1 LPTKA
6 PMSVLI
12 ITQDEELNI
21 GRCIISCRELGDV
34 VVIDS
39 GSTDKTQDIAE
50 RLGAKVITQQWL
62 GFGPQKRFGIEQIK
76 TDWFLSLDAD
86 EYLTPTLLREIQS
99 LSLENPTQAFAV
111 NRRSFFLGREV
122 RFSGWNPDWV
132 TRIGNK
138 TYCNFTKDVVHERLT
153 GHKVESRLPGLLMHN
168 SYSSQAEVTEKTR
181 LYGHLGQLSR
191 QRKKNKWI
199 TACWAFFRTYI
210 LRLGLLD
217 GVTGFRIAHMNAK
230 TTYIKYSD

>member
-1 LPTKA
+1 
-6 PMSVLI
+6 MI
-12 ITQDEELNI
+12 ITQNEELNI
-21 GRCIISCRELGDV
+21 GRCISSCRELGDV

-39 GSTDKTQDIAE
+39 GSTDKTKDIAE
-50 RLGAKVITQQWL
+50 QLGATVITQQWL
-62 GFGPQKRFGIEQIK
+62 GFGPQKRFGVEQIK

-86 EYLTPTLLREIQS
+86 EYLTPALLMEIQS
-99 LSLENPTQAFAV
+99 LSLDDPTQAFTV

-138 TYCNFTKDVVHERLT
+138 THCNFTKDVVHERLT
-153 GHKVESRLPGLLMHN
+153 GHKGEIPLHGLLMHN
-168 SYSSQAEVTEKTR
+168 SYGSQAEVTAKTQ

-191 QRKKNKWI
+191 QSKKNKWI

-210 LRLGLLD
+210 LKLGLLD
-217 GVTGFRIAHMNAK
+217 GITGFRIASMNAK